1 VKFPKGADGKEHTR
15 DEVTRIRK
23 LRKWHVMKKHLPTI
37 FYYDSKSA
45 VLILSYHPRF
55 TTHEKEADAM
65 GKFIQELVRA
75 ATRVSVT
82 DIHSDNVHK
91 SVSGDTAIIIDF
103 GY

>member
-1 VKFPKGADGKEHTR
+1 
-15 DEVTRIRK
+15 
-23 LRKWHVMKKHLPTI
+23 MKKHLPTI
-37 FYYDSKSA
+37 FYYDSQSA

-65 GKFIQELVRA
+65 GKFIQELIRA

-82 DIHSDNVHK
+82 DIHSENVHK